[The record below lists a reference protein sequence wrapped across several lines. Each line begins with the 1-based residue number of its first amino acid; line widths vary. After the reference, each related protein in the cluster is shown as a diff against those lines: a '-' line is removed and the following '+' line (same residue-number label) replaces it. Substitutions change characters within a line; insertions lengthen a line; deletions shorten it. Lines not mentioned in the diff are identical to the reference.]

1 MEREEP
7 DNLDPAVLTAVCL
20 PLEHATARRR
30 DPDPAASICSFCGKG
45 RPQVQALFAG
55 PNVYICSECVALCA
69 DAVAGDDD
77 PGAG

>member
-7 DNLDPAVLTAVCL
+7 DLDPAVLTAVCL

-69 DAVAGDDD
+69 DAVAGCDD